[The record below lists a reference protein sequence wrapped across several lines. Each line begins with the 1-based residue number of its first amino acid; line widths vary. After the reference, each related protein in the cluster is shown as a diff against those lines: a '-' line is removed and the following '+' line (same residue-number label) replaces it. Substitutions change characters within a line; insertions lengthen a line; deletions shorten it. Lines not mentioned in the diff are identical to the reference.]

1 MTAKEAG
8 ADLKELISRL
18 KAVMNGATSPP
29 AHEDPTANVSRLVEL
44 GLKHQDELRVA
55 DVRRLDDLRANDN
68 VWRDK
73 IDLKEERRLDANRA
87 QDAASTALALER
99 AGVAAVALQTQV
111 ATSAEALRASATV
124 VKDTQDKRIGELEQ
138 SRWNIGGRETQRTEQ
153 RVEGRQERQF
163 DSKQAVSIGAIVVG
177 GCLTMLGLI
186 LTAAALGVAIFKA
199 TGH

>member
-8 ADLKELISRL
+8 ADLQDLISRL
-18 KAVMNGATSPP
+18 KAVMKGATAAPP
-29 AHEDPTANVSRLVEL
+29 AHDPTANVSRLVEL

-138 SRWNIGGRETQRTEQ
+138 SRWNIGGRTEQ

-163 DSKQAVSIGAIVVG
+163 DSKQAVAIGAVVVG

-186 LTAAALGVAIFKA
+186 LTAAGLALAIYKA